1 VDVAALVAAC
11 VLRKTPRAIV
21 LPFETGV
28 VDVKLTARD
37 SIMTN
42 AEKLAAVGG
51 GGTNCSAPLA
61 KLNRDRVDVDVVIY
75 VSDNESWVDPSRR
88 GATATQAEFAQLKKR
103 VPGAKLVAIDL
114 VPNATAQARSSADV
128 LNIGGFS
135 DNVFELVAGF
145 VSGALNAEG
154 LVGAIEKVKL

>member
-1 VDVAALVAAC
+1 
-11 VLRKTPRAIV
+11 
-21 LPFETGV
+21 
-28 VDVKLTARD
+28 
-37 SIMTN
+37 
-42 AEKLAAVGG
+42 
-51 GGTNCSAPLA
+51 
-61 KLNRDRVDVDVVIY
+61 VDVVIY

-103 VPGAKLVAIDL
+103 VRGAKLVAIDL

-135 DNVFELVAGF
+135 DSVFELVAGF